1 MASDGFDFEGL
12 VDAGF
17 PLQRFEAGERIFVSG
32 DEGSTMYAV
41 RTGLVAIV
49 SAGEVLESVRPGETF
64 GELALIDGSP
74 RGATAIAREPTE
86 VAVIDERA
94 FNHLIERN
102 PAFALDLLRR
112 LSRRLRAVNE
122 NR

>member
-12 VDAGF
+12 VRAGY
-17 PLQRFEAGERIFVSG
+17 PLRRFEAGERIFAVG
-32 DEGSTMYAV
+32 DEGSAMYAV
-41 RTGLVAIV
+41 RSGSVSII
-49 SAGEVLESVRPGETF
+49 SAGEVLETVHRGETF

-74 RGATAIAREPTE
+74 RGANAVAREATE

-94 FNHLIERN
+94 FNYLIERK
-102 PAFALDLLRR
+102 PTFALDLMRR
-112 LSRRLRAVNE
+112 LSRRLRRMNE